1 MNLRL
6 NLLNYLVCPLCKGK
20 LELKIFNETDFEVT
34 EGILTCINC
43 GFSTAITDGIVNL
56 LFNLDPHTLNEY
68 NLHIDSK
75 KSIFDA
81 ELANRSLEDLERDW
95 AYLKNESS
103 KDYGTEVK
111 KIFYNSIKDV
121 DIKKN
126 TIILDL
132 GAGTGWSTAYLAKMS
147 DFCIAVD
154 LCKPVKLE
162 LSKVF
167 LQRDNVFFERI
178 MANMMRLPFEDE
190 CFDLVTSVASLH
202 HATNLIGAMR
212 EISRVLKVGGKLV
225 LIGEPVVP
233 LDFIGK
239 DEGYIREKS
248 KGFNEHQYSAKDWF
262 KACEI
267 AGLYAVDGKL
277 STDDLGIFYKIDKKN
292 IQKPLPVFIKK
303 ESSFKGGMRIALLSQ
318 EFSENC
324 NGGICKYTYDLCN
337 GLAKSGHEVH
347 IITKSE
353 SKYKFDNEN
362 IYVHIPKLES
372 VKFLNLP
379 NKMNISETNLAYSYS
394 ACLKLLELIEKFD
407 IQIVEAPLWDA
418 EGFVFSLIK
427 TVPLVIRIE
436 TPLFKVADIQGWEI
450 TEDLKLANWMEGET
464 ARRADKVIAISENIA
479 TLIANHHGISRKDME
494 LCPLGI
500 ALPEEGL
507 LSQDN
512 ESRYFTI
519 LFVGRLE
526 KRKGLDTLFRAMPSI
541 IDAIPN
547 SRFIIIGKDTHL
559 APDGGSYQRYLLE
572 NLNKKY
578 HNHVEFLG
586 YVDSSELNEY
596 YRNCS
601 VFVAPSLYESFGI
614 IYLEAMAWGKPV
626 VGCNVG
632 GVPEIIQDGETGL
645 IISPDD
651 QNALSRAIIML
662 KDEKFRK
669 MLGGNAR
676 NMVKSVFSMEKFIKS
691 TISIYNKLL

>member
-1 MNLRL
+1 M
-6 NLLNYLVCPLCKGK
+6 CKGK
-20 LELKIFNETDFEVT
+20 LKIKIFKENDVEVT

-43 GFSTAITDGIVNL
+43 GFTTAITDGIVNL
-56 LFNLDPHTLNEY
+56 LFNLDPNTIREY
-68 NLHIDSK
+68 KLHIDSK
-75 KSIFDA
+75 NSIFKA
-81 ELANRSLEDLERDW
+81 ELDSRSLEELEQDW

-103 KDYGTEVK
+103 KGYGAEVK
-111 KIFYNSIKDV
+111 RIFHNSIKNV

-126 TIILDL
+126 TSILDL

-178 MANMMRLPFEDE
+178 MANMMQLPFEDG

-202 HATNLIGAMR
+202 HATDLIGALR
-212 EISRVLKVGGKLV
+212 EISRVLKVGGKLI

-233 LDFIGK
+233 SDFIGK
-239 DEGYIREKS
+239 DEGYINEKS

-262 KACEI
+262 KACEK
-267 AGLYAVDGKL
+267 AGLYAVDGKVSNDNL
-277 STDDLGIFYKIDKKN
+277 NIYYNKGKNN
-292 IQKPLPVFIKK
+292 IQNPLPVFIKK
-303 ESSFKGGMRIALLSQ
+303 DLLIKGGMRIALLSQ

-324 NGGICKYTYDLCN
+324 KGGICKYTYDLCN
-337 GLAKSGHEVH
+337 GLAKCGHEVH

-353 SKYKFDNEN
+353 IKYKFDSKN
-362 IYVHIPKLES
+362 IYIHIPKLES
-372 VKFLNLP
+372 VKFINLP
-379 NKMNISETNLAYSYS
+379 KKIHISETNLAYSYS
-394 ACLKLLELIEKFD
+394 ACLKLLEIINKFG

-427 TVPLVIRIE
+427 TVPLVVRIE

-450 TEDLKLANWMEGET
+450 TDDLKLANWMEGEA

-479 TLIANHHGISRKDME
+479 TLIADHHSISRRDME

-500 ALPEEGL
+500 ALPDEGL
-507 LSQDN
+507 MSQIIKDK
-512 ESRYFTI
+512 YFTI

-526 KRKGLDTLFRAMPSI
+526 KRKGIDTLFKAIPSI

-559 APDGGSYQRYLLE
+559 APDGGSYQRYLLV

-645 IISPDD
+645 IIEPYDE
-651 QNALSRAIIML
+651 NALCRAIIKL
-662 KDEKFRK
+662 NDEKFRVL
-669 MLGGNAR
+669 LGKNAR
-676 NMVKSVFSMEKFIKS
+676 KRVESLFSLEKFVKK
-691 TISIYNKLL
+691 TISIYKDLI